1 MDQWLILL
9 GCAGGALPDVIR
21 IIQNR
26 HQNELPDYVYS
37 LDFWIGFLLLGYGGL
52 AVWFGAAS
60 DAKEAL
66 AYGFG
71 APEIISRLLS
81 SPPITLRDTT
91 DRIRRWRILQPFEAV
106 CCRKANA
113 AADPRRTPAIFE
125 QALDATL
132 ATSGAGG
139 RSGQGGRLHRAR
151 RKGRQLSGFPQHLV
165 DFRRVHLFRLNHLP
179 HVLFQRHGAIRHEG
193 QQFPV

>member
-1 MDQWLILL
+1 MGQWLILL

-37 LDFWIGFLLLGYGGL
+37 LDFWIGFLLLVGFGGL

-60 DAKEAL
+60 EAKEAL

-91 DRIRRWRILQPFEAV
+91 DRIRRWWAF
-106 CCRKANA
+106 
-113 AADPRRTPAIFE
+113 
-125 QALDATL
+125 
-132 ATSGAGG
+132 
-139 RSGQGGRLHRAR
+139 
-151 RKGRQLSGFPQHLV
+151 
-165 DFRRVHLFRLNHLP
+165 
-179 HVLFQRHGAIRHEG
+179 
-193 QQFPV
+193 